1 MELRLTVEEQQ
12 LLAEILRQHQRE
24 LSLEISHTDHHD
36 FKARLRAR
44 AQTLEGV
51 LEKLGVSQFAAN

>member
-1 MELRLTVEEQQ
+1 MELRLNLEEQQ

-24 LSLEISHTDHHD
+24 LSLEISHTDHHE
-36 FKARLRAR
+36 FKIRLRDR
-44 AQTLEGV
+44 QQVLEGV

>member
-1 MELRLTVEEQQ
+1 MELRLSVEEEQ
-12 LLAEILRQHQRE
+12 LLAEILRQYQRE

-36 FKARLRAR
+36 FKVRLRAR
-44 AQTLEGV
+44 AQLLEGM